1 MRRKDEKKYLLLLP
15 IVLIIVAVVGILN
28 HKKMPDEGRYYL
40 TEKNYNNH
48 TISLNKTEFFTITDD
63 QVTYTKNGE
72 LEKISYDSKNNELL
86 LNGKKFWTHF
96 ASGELQLTD
105 PKNTDMTLNYASKNS
120 PLFKSYEKGTAKF
133 KEEN

>member
-1 MRRKDEKKYLLLLP
+1 MKKKYLLLLP

-86 LNGKKFWTHF
+86 LNNGKKFWTHF

-105 PKNTDMTLNYASKNS
+105 PKNTDMTLN
-120 PLFKSYEKGTAKF
+120 
-133 KEEN
+133 

>member
-1 MRRKDEKKYLLLLP
+1 M
-15 IVLIIVAVVGILN
+15 
-28 HKKMPDEGRYYL
+28 

-72 LEKISYDSKNNELL
+72 LEKISYNSKNNELL

-105 PKNTDMTLNYASKNS
+105 PKNTDMTLNYA
-120 PLFKSYEKGTAKF
+120 
-133 KEEN
+133 

>member
-1 MRRKDEKKYLLLLP
+1 M
-15 IVLIIVAVVGILN
+15 
-28 HKKMPDEGRYYL
+28 

-86 LNGKKFWTHF
+86 LNNGNKFWTQF
-96 ASGELQLTD
+96 GSGELQLT
-105 PKNTDMTLNYASKNS
+105 
-120 PLFKSYEKGTAKF
+120 
-133 KEEN
+133 

>member
-1 MRRKDEKKYLLLLP
+1 MKKKYLLLLP

-28 HKKMPDEGRYYL
+28 HKKMPDEGRYYV

-86 LNGKKFWTHF
+86 LNNGKKFWTHF